1 MTGDDR
7 DSTRLEKNMEEEEEV
22 SILIAW
28 FEKEVLKLGRKRW
41 AARVTYMSVS
51 INNIVSE
58 IQERTVVEFSDSSF
72 KYKLVTA
79 C

>member
-58 IQERTVVEFSDSSF
+58 IQERTVVEFSDSF
-72 KYKLVTA
+72 LKDKLVTA